1 MTTLTPVVTEKSF
14 AGSERGIYVFRVAKS
29 MTKPKIRQAV
39 QDGFG
44 VTVTAV
50 HTSMVPDKVR
60 TRGRIK
66 GIRPGY
72 KKALVT
78 LKKGDKIEGLEG

>member
-1 MTTLTPVVTEKSF
+1 MSRLTPVVTEKSF
-14 AGSERGIYVFRVAKS
+14 AGSERGIYAFRVAKT

-39 QDGFG
+39 QDNFG

-50 HTSMVPDKVR
+50 HTSMVPEKTR

-66 GIRPGY
+66 GVRPGY

-78 LKKGDKIEGLEG
+78 LKKGEKIEGLEG